1 MDYQSQPKKNTF
13 ATAALV
19 MGILSLVSLCT
30 VIGPL
35 VFGSLG
41 IIFAIL
47 SREQGQKTATE
58 ALIGVVTSTI
68 GCAISILLIVVSL
81 IVSIRMLVNPA
92 SREQLNQMYEDVYG
106 YSLDEMMEEMSGYNL
121 DELLEEMDY
130 E

>member
-81 IVSIRMLVNPA
+81 IVSIRMLANPA

>member
-1 MDYQSQPKKNTF
+1 MDYQSQPTKSSF

-35 VFGSLG
+35 IFGSLG

-47 SREQGQKTATE
+47 SRRPGQKTAGE
-58 ALIGVVTSTI
+58 AIAGIVTSAI
-68 GCAISILLIVVSL
+68 GCVISL
-81 IVSIRMLVNPA
+81 IFVILIFVASFSMLTNPEY
-92 SREQLNQMYEDVYG
+92 REQMNQMYEDMYG
-106 YSLDEMMEEMSGYNL
+106 YSFDEMMEEMTGST
-121 DELLEEMDY
+121 LEEMLEEMNY